1 MRHCLSGNSRSKLKN
16 RGSEKKEQPHPFNP
30 ERPHPRRGGVHCK
43 LTGNRAEIGRML
55 RRLAAQV
62 KVKLRI
68 ARIGKF
74 NEPAVK
80 GITRCG
86 KAVSASFENAI
97 VTTAPRN

>member
-1 MRHCLSGNSRSKLKN
+1 M
-16 RGSEKKEQPHPFNP
+16 
-30 ERPHPRRGGVHCK
+30 
-43 LTGNRAEIGRML
+43 TGNRAEIGRML

-68 ARIGKF
+68 ASIGKF
-74 NEPAVK
+74 NEPAVN

-97 VTTAPRN
+97 VTTAPRNSRPILSMAQKWFVAHRRKTDGNRRNDDAGVSSGR